1 MAKTKLQ
8 KAETLASLTDVLK
21 RAKGVVF
28 ADFRGT
34 SVKDASVLRRQA
46 RKEGV
51 SYVVAK
57 KTLIGLAAKN
67 ANLEGVDTD
76 KLMGNIGVAV
86 SDSDEVTAARVLS
99 EFKKGKEH
107 FKILGGIFER
117 KFVGA
122 DTINSLAALPSK
134 NELLSQVL
142 RVMQGPMSGFVRVL
156 NGNITGLVRVLSQI
170 KK

>member
-1 MAKTKLQ
+1 MAKSKSQ
-8 KAETLASLTDVLK
+8 KAETLAGLTDILK
-21 RAKGVVF
+21 TAKGVVF

-34 SVKDASVLRRQA
+34 SVKDASALRRQA
-46 RKEGV
+46 KKEGV

-67 ANLEGVDTD
+67 ANLEGVESE

-86 SDSDEVTAARVLS
+86 SDSDEVAAARVLNA
-99 EFKKGKEH
+99 FKKGKDN

-122 DTINSLAALPSK
+122 DIVNNLAALPSK

-142 RVMQGPMSGFVRVL
+142 RVMQGPMTGLVRVFS
-156 NGNITGLVRVLSQI
+156 GNITGLVRVLSQI

>member
-1 MAKTKLQ
+1 MAKTKSQ
-8 KAETLASLTDVLK
+8 KAETLAGLTDTLK
-21 RAKGVVF
+21 AAKGVVF
-28 ADFRGT
+28 VDFRGLT
-34 SVKDASVLRRQA
+34 VKDASALRRQA
-46 RKEGV
+46 KKEGV

-67 ANLEGVDTD
+67 ANLEGVESD
-76 KLMGNIGVAV
+76 KLMGNIGVAM
-86 SDSDEVTAARVLS
+86 SDSDEIAAARVLS
-99 EFKKGKEH
+99 AFKKGKES

-122 DTINSLAALPSK
+122 DVVNSLASLPTK

-142 RVMQGPMSGFVRVL
+142 RVMQGPIAGFARVL

>member
-1 MAKTKLQ
+1 MAKSKSQ
-8 KAETLASLTDVLK
+8 KVETLADLTDKLK
-21 RAKGVVF
+21 GAKGVVF
-28 ADFRGT
+28 ADFRGLT
-34 SVKDASVLRRQA
+34 VKDATALRRQA
-46 RKEGV
+46 KKEGV

-67 ANLEGVDTD
+67 ANLEGVETD
-76 KLMGNIGVAV
+76 KLVGNIGVAV
-86 SDSDEVTAARVLS
+86 SEGDEVTAARVLS
-99 EFKKGKEH
+99 QFKKGKEN

-122 DTINSLAALPSK
+122 DTVNSLAALPSK

-142 RVMQGPMSGFVRVL
+142 RVLNGPMTGLVRVL